1 MTYTY
6 EHPHPAVTV
15 DIVVFSIISGRLH
28 VALIQ
33 RKEDP
38 FQHSWAL
45 PGGFVAMDEDLE
57 VGARRALSEQVGVT
71 AAKLMGLPFTQFGT
85 FGSPDRDPRGRVITV
100 AYLTFVPSDRVSL
113 VASSDAEK
121 PEWFPIDEPPPLAF
135 DHDRILAEARKRL
148 KSFVSSELPP
158 EADAIF
164 TFLPREFSL
173 AQAQELFETITGE
186 ELDKRNFRK
195 WVVSKWDLVD
205 LEKKTSG
212 GRHRPAALYSYP

>member
-71 AAKLMGLPFTQFGT
+71 AAKLMGLPFIQFGT

-121 PEWFPIDEPPPLAF
+121 PEWFPIDEPPRLAF

-164 TFLPREFSL
+164 TFLPSEFSL
-173 AQAQELFETITGE
+173 AQAQELFEAITGE

-195 WVVSKWDLVD
+195 WIVSKWDLVD

-212 GRHRPAALYSYP
+212 GRHRRAALYSYP